1 MEFSLKVGNATNFDL
16 GGRSYEMKQKSLVR
30 SLCCL
35 KEIFLFLFKLQKQ
48 NDFEQD
54 NENQGWPLS
63 QRGIGWSL
71 HLCLA
76 GYFSITC
83 PISRKARA
91 ASEAQPN
98 THISRTSFLF
108 FHSTTNLENL
118 PIIQTVFSIWT
129 ALETLY
135 LS

>member
-63 QRGIGWSL
+63 QRGIG
-71 HLCLA
+71 
-76 GYFSITC
+76 
-83 PISRKARA
+83 
-91 ASEAQPN
+91 
-98 THISRTSFLF
+98 
-108 FHSTTNLENL
+108 
-118 PIIQTVFSIWT
+118 
-129 ALETLY
+129 
-135 LS
+135 